1 MERDSLVVVGLAL
14 LVALLVS
21 GCSLL
26 RIHALKTGSY
36 GKWRRIGE
44 RCILSLLMVTAI
56 TGGASATFNAVASHC
71 YRAQHPPLGSLYV
84 VDGYKMHLYCTGQG
98 SPTIVLDAGLGN
110 DSLIWANVQPELSK
124 TTRTCSYDRAGFGW
138 SDPQP
143 GPRDADHIADQLHKL
158 LTQAAITEP
167 VVLMG
172 HSIAGLYI
180 RAYAARFPDSVS
192 GLVFVDSSTPLQEER
207 LPVDPEDA
215 NWRVELLELSW
226 PYVLGIPR
234 MMGQCTHEAG
244 FSEAIGKMIA
254 EDQCRPS
261 LWRAIGREEEDFTQS
276 GKETIHTGPFG
287 DLPLLIFSE
296 DTRQPSGSTSTE
308 IEFARIFNEMQ
319 ESLKSLSTH
328 SRRIIANGS
337 SHYIQVDRPD
347 VLNRN
352 VPSMIRQI
360 RGEVLQPNDY
370 GSTKVE

>member
-1 MERDSLVVVGLAL
+1 MERDSLLLAGLVL

-21 GCSLL
+21 GCCFL
-26 RIHALKTGSY
+26 RIRALRTGSY
-36 GKWRRIGE
+36 GKWRRICE
-44 RCILSLLMVTAI
+44 CCILSLLMITAI
-56 TGGASATFNAVASHC
+56 TGGANATFNAVATHC
-71 YRAQHPPLGSLYV
+71 YRAQHPPLGSLYM

-143 GPRDADHIADQLHKL
+143 GPRDADHIADQLHRL
-158 LTQAAITEP
+158 LTQAAITGP

-180 RAYAARFPDSVS
+180 RAYATRYPDNVS

-215 NWRVELLELSW
+215 NWRVELLEQRW
-226 PYVLGIPR
+226 RYVLGIPR
-234 MMGQCTHEAG
+234 MMGQCTQEAG
-244 FSEAIGKMIA
+244 FSEAMGKMIA

-261 LWRAIGREEEDFTQS
+261 LWTAIGREDEDFTQS

-287 DLPLLIFSE
+287 DLRLLIFSE
-296 DTRQPSGSTSTE
+296 DTREPSGSAGTE

-319 ESLKSLSTH
+319 ESLKSLSTR

-352 VPSMIRQI
+352 VASLIHQI
-360 RGEVLQPNDY
+360 RGEALEPSDY
-370 GSTKVE
+370 GSTKIE